1 MKSLYSF
8 IIKPLFNRYDNVK
21 KIDENELIIN
31 TSIEDHKFVSKK
43 AVVVSTP
50 AAYDTKVKKDDI
62 VYVHHNIFRRY
73 YDIRGIEKN
82 SSTFFKDDLYFCSPD
97 QIYMYNLKPHL
108 NYCFVKPILNKNRLE
123 NRKEQ
128 PNFGILKYGNSSL
141 DAVGV
146 RPGALVVFTPFSE
159 FEFIIEGERLY
170 CMKSND
176 IAVTHEHEGNEKEN
190 NPSWTESSRRVN
202 QSS

>member
-1 MKSLYSF
+1 MKNLYSF
-8 IIKPLFNRYDNVK
+8 IIKPLFSRYDNVK

-31 TSIEDHKFVSKK
+31 TSIENHRFVSKK

-50 AAYDTKVKKDDI
+50 AAYDTKIKKDDI

-190 NPSWTESSRRVN
+190 NPSWTESSGRVN